1 MMALAHKHEHSGKK
15 ASGGKDGGGRDL
27 WAIEPMPAG
36 LIDSPLDFIFAEH
49 HRQREASSIIM
60 MIADGEFNRKG
71 VERLKTFLEEDF
83 ALHIGDEEIVLFPV
97 LRDNCLPEDNVERI
111 IEKLQDEHREDENI
125 SDEVIAILKRRLDG
139 EDITENERRRLRLFA
154 EHIRQHLALENGVML
169 PIARVRLGVHILDTL
184 AEMLKKRRMKRKH
197 SS

>member
-1 MMALAHKHEHSGKK
+1 MAVAKK
-15 ASGGKDGGGRDL
+15 QEFPPKNNVGGKNGDGHDP
-27 WAIEPMPAG
+27 WTIEPMPAG

-60 MIADGEFNRKG
+60 MIADGAFDRHG
-71 VERLKTFLEEDF
+71 VEELTAFLEEDF
-83 ALHIGDEEIVLFPV
+83 AFHIGDEEILLFPI
-97 LRDNCLPEDNVERI
+97 LRHHCLPEDNIERI

-125 SDEVIAILKRRLDG
+125 SDEVIGILKRRLDG
-139 EDITENERRRLRLFA
+139 NELTENENRRLRLFA

-184 AEMLKKRRMKRKH
+184 AEMLKERRIKRKH
-197 SS
+197 SF